1 MGWSARVQGDPGDLE
16 EGLVCAEGRGGGGGG
31 GRGSGGCDGGVM
43 VDGIGVS
50 MHNVGCM
57 AWHPHSNR
65 GRHITT

>member
-1 MGWSARVQGDPGDLE
+1 MA
-16 EGLVCAEGRGGGGGG
+16 AAAAGGGGVV
-31 GRGSGGCDGGVM
+31 GVM

-57 AWHPHSNR
+57 AWHPHSNQ